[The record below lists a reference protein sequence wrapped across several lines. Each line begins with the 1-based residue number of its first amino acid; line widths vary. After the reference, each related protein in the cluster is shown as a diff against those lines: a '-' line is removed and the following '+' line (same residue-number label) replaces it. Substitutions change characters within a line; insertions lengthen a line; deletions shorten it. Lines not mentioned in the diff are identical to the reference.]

1 MKKHKPVAPSTTGR
15 ITGIEAVAYTA
26 FIALI
31 GAVAAG
37 WFDAMVPW
45 K

>member
-1 MKKHKPVAPSTTGR
+1 MKKHKQQGPDVTGR
-15 ITGIEAVAYTA
+15 ITGIEAVSYTA

>member
-1 MKKHKPVAPSTTGR
+1 MKKHKETTDSTGR
-15 ITGIEAVAYTA
+15 ISGIEAISYTA